1 MHPSL
6 KRASDL
12 CLFHFQDM
20 QHWPFKVID
29 KDGSPLIEVE
39 YLNNEMKTFTPQEIS
54 AMVLAKMKEIS
65 ETKLNKTV
73 KKAVIT

>member
-1 MHPSL
+1 
-6 KRASDL
+6 
-12 CLFHFQDM
+12 M